1 MTQYL
6 AFDVGGT
13 NLKYALLNNS
23 GEIIEKDKTSTP
35 TDNINNF
42 MAKIY
47 EIADK
52 YVGKFEGIAIC
63 APGKVDVQKGIVY
76 FGGALP
82 FLDQTNFKELLENRY
97 HIPVGVEN
105 DGKAAG
111 LAELWLGEL
120 KGIDNGM
127 AVVLGTG
134 IGGGLILNGKLV
146 RGSHFQADELSFMHT
161 DSSKYGFES
170 FVCDKGSAVSMVKK
184 VNQAVGNQ
192 DVKDGLVAFDA
203 IKEQNPAAVKIFK
216 RMCREIAVLITNI
229 QAVADLDKIV
239 IGGGISAQPIVV
251 EEINRQY
258 DQLVD
263 EVEFVKKMLTKPEIV
278 RARFMNDANIYGA
291 LYALLLQINHEK
303 Y

>member
-120 KGIDNGM
+120 KCID
-127 AVVLGTG
+127 LS
-134 IGGGLILNGKLV
+134 LI
-146 RGSHFQADELSFMHT
+146 H
-161 DSSKYGFES
+161 
-170 FVCDKGSAVSMVKK
+170 
-184 VNQAVGNQ
+184 
-192 DVKDGLVAFDA
+192 
-203 IKEQNPAAVKIFK
+203 I
-216 RMCREIAVLITNI
+216 
-229 QAVADLDKIV
+229 
-239 IGGGISAQPIVV
+239 
-251 EEINRQY
+251 
-258 DQLVD
+258 
-263 EVEFVKKMLTKPEIV
+263 
-278 RARFMNDANIYGA
+278 
-291 LYALLLQINHEK
+291 
-303 Y
+303 